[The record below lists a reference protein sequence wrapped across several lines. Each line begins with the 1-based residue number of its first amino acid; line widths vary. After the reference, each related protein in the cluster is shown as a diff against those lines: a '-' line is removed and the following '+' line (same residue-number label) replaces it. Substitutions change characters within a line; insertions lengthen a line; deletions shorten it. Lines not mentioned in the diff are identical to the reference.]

1 MSVNTIEEM
10 LGGNADAD
18 ACNPYAD
25 PDAILYSNSE
35 YAVADTD
42 FCIRFMFLCLMCC
55 SHPPKG

>member
-10 LGGNADAD
+10 LGGNADAE
-18 ACNPYAD
+18 
-25 PDAILYSNSE
+25 AILYSNSE